1 MLRRL
6 GSALGGSKGRASSG
20 QQEQQQQPPSPSASS
35 PSSTSS
41 KQKQQQQ
48 QPERPAH
55 AMMAQR
61 QPPSSAAASLL
72 PRVPPSLGN
81 RTSSASGG
89 VPRLAYVYSVP
100 LIHRIGALP
109 CGWWWWWWCG
119 CGIRTVGL
127 VPAAIYMHLLHTKTQ
142 TCQATR

>member
-20 QQEQQQQPPSPSASS
+20 QQEQQQQPPSPSAASSSS
-35 PSSTSS
+35 PSPSN
-41 KQKQQQQ
+41 QKQHHQQ
-48 QPERPAH
+48 QPQRPAH

-81 RTSSASGG
+81 RTSLASGG

-100 LIHRIGALP
+100 LIHRVGALP
-109 CGWWWWWWCG
+109 CGG
-119 CGIRTVGL
+119 GGGGGVGMGY
-127 VPAAIYMHLLHTKTQ
+127 PSMRIGGRGHIHAFTPH
-142 TCQATR
+142 